1 MVLDAEPLGF
11 GQVVLKCFLGA
22 KQAYLQSDLRVW
34 MMGAFHGCLFVEM
47 LTSDAGFFRNPLI
60 RSQTVG
66 TKI

>member
-1 MVLDAEPLGF
+1 MILDVEPLGS
-11 GQVVLKCFLGA
+11 GQVVLKGFLAA
-22 KQAYLQSDLRVW
+22 KQAYLQSDFRVW

-47 LTSDAGFFRNPLI
+47 LASDAELFRNPLI